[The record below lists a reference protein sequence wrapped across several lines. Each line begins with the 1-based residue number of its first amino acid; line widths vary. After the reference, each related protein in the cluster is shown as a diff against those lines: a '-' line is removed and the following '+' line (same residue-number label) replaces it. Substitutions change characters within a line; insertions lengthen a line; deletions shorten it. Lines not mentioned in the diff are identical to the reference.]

1 MQDSLSTGQTVAF
14 DHYGDVDAQPVVF
27 LHGLSGSRATY
38 AEVVDHLV
46 PGPVARGAVQ
56 IFMIDLRGHG
66 QSSWRAYETYDTAHY
81 AADIIAFIEQV
92 IGRPTALVGHSLG
105 GLVAAAAATARP
117 DLVHA
122 LLLEDPPFFEGDEGV
137 RNASPVA
144 AFFPKLVA
152 AVRALQARSAP
163 ASDYESLVRD
173 TTPPEDWSARC
184 EMLRQWDPS
193 TMQAAIDG
201 VVWRTFDPVATFACP
216 VTILQ
221 ADPAFGGVFK
231 PEDGHLV
238 MATNPHA
245 DIVLVKGAAH
255 GIHNQPTLPAYLREL
270 DRFLAS
276 L

>member
-1 MQDSLSTGQTVAF
+1 MHISLTTGQTLSF
-14 DHYGDVDAQPVVF
+14 DHHGQADARPVVF
-27 LHGLSGSRATY
+27 LHGLSSSRATY
-38 AEVVDHLV
+38 TEVVDHLV
-46 PGPVARGAVQ
+46 AGPVAGGAVQ

-66 QSSWRAYETYDTAHY
+66 QSGWGTYETYDTDHY

-105 GLVAAAAATARP
+105 GLVAAATATARP
-117 DLVHA
+117 DLVQA
-122 LLLEDPPFFEGDEGV
+122 LLLEDPPFFEGDEAV

-152 AVRALQARSAP
+152 AVRALQARGAP
-163 ASDYESLVRD
+163 ASDYEPLVRD
-173 TTPPEDWSARC
+173 TTEPEGWADRC
-184 EMLRQWDPS
+184 EMLRQWDPT

-201 VVWRTFDPVATFACP
+201 VAWRTFDPVATFTCP

-231 PEDGHLV
+231 PDDGPLV

-245 DIVLVKGAAH
+245 DIVLMQGAAH
-255 GIHNQPTLPAYLREL
+255 GIHNQPTLLAYLREL

>member
-1 MQDSLSTGQTVAF
+1 MDISLSTGHTLAF
-14 DHYGDVDAQPVVF
+14 DHYGHIDAQPVVF
-27 LHGLSGSRATY
+27 LHGLSGSRTTY
-38 AEVVDHLV
+38 SEVVDHLAE
-46 PGPVARGAVQ
+46 PVAAGAVQ
-56 IFMIDLRGHG
+56 VFTIDLRGHG
-66 QSSWRAYETYDTAHY
+66 QSSWGTYETYDTAHY

-92 IGRPTALVGHSLG
+92 IGKSVALVGHSLG
-105 GLVAAAAATARP
+105 GLVAAHTATARP
-117 DLVHA
+117 DLVQA
-122 LLLEDPPFFEGDEGV
+122 LLLEDPPFFEGDEAV

-163 ASDYESLVRD
+163 ASEYEPIVQD
-173 TTPPEDWSARC
+173 TTPPEDWAVRC
-184 EMLRQWDPS
+184 EMLRQWDPT

-201 VVWRTFDPVATFACP
+201 VVWRTFDPVAVFTCP

-231 PEDGHLV
+231 PEDGPCV
-238 MATNPHA
+238 MATNPRA
-245 DIVLVKGAAH
+245 DIVLVAGAAH
-255 GIHNQPTLPAYLREL
+255 GIHSQPTLPAYLREL

>member
-1 MQDSLSTGQTVAF
+1 MDISLSSGQTLSF
-14 DHYGDVDAQPVVF
+14 DHYGHIDARPVVF

-38 AEVVDHLV
+38 ADVVDHLA
-46 PGPVARGAVQ
+46 GPVATGEVQ
-56 IFMIDLRGHG
+56 VFMIDLRGHG
-66 QSSWRAYETYDTAHY
+66 QSSWATYETYDTAHY

-92 IGRPTALVGHSLG
+92 IGKPTALVGHSLG
-105 GLVAAAAATARP
+105 GLVAAQTATARP
-117 DLVHA
+117 DLVPA
-122 LLLEDPPFFEGDEGV
+122 LLVEDPPFFEGDEAV

-144 AFFPKLVA
+144 AFFPKMVA
-152 AVRALQARSAP
+152 AVQALQTRNAP
-163 ASDYESLVRD
+163 AADYEPLVRD
-173 TTPPEDWSARC
+173 TTPPEEWLARC
-184 EMLRQWDPS
+184 EMLRQWDPT

-201 VVWRTFDPVATFACP
+201 VVWRTFDPVAVFACP

-231 PEDGHLV
+231 PEDVPLV

-245 DIVLVKGAAH
+245 DIVLVEGAAH
-255 GIHNQPTLPAYLREL
+255 GIHNQPTLPDYLREL

>member
-1 MQDSLSTGQTVAF
+1 MNISLSTRQALSF
-14 DHYGDVDAQPVVF
+14 DHHGHVDAQPVVF

-38 AEVVDHLV
+38 AKVVDHLTE
-46 PGPVARGAVQ
+46 PVARGAIQ
-56 IFMIDLRGHG
+56 IFMLDLRGHG
-66 QSSWRAYETYDTAHY
+66 QSSGGTYETYDTAHY
-81 AADIIAFIEQV
+81 AADIVAFIEQV
-92 IGRPTALVGHSLG
+92 IGKPIALIGHSLG
-105 GLVAAAAATARP
+105 GLVAAATATARP
-117 DLVHA
+117 DLVQA
-122 LLLEDPPFFEGDEGV
+122 LLLEDPPFFEGDESV

-152 AVRALQARSAP
+152 AVRALQARSSP
-163 ASDYESLVRD
+163 ASDYEPLVRD
-173 TTPPEDWSARC
+173 TTRPEDWSVRC
-184 EMLRQWDPS
+184 EMLRQWDPT

-201 VVWRTFDPVATFACP
+201 VVWRTFDPVAAFTCP

-231 PEDGHLV
+231 PEDGPLV

-245 DIVLVKGAAH
+245 DIVLMKGAAH
-255 GIHNQPTLPAYLREL
+255 GIHDQPTLPAYLREL

>member
-1 MQDSLSTGQTVAF
+1 MDISLSTGHTLAF
-14 DHYGDVDAQPVVF
+14 DHYGHADAQPVVF

-38 AEVVDHLV
+38 AQVVDHLV
-46 PGPVARGAVQ
+46 AGPVAAGAVQ
-56 IFMIDLRGHG
+56 VFTIDMRGHG
-66 QSSWRAYETYDTAHY
+66 QSSWATYQSYDTAHY

-92 IGRPTALVGHSLG
+92 IGKPIALVGHSLG
-105 GLVAAAAATARP
+105 GLVAAHTATARP
-117 DLVHA
+117 DLVQA
-122 LLLEDPPFFEGDEGV
+122 LLLEDPPFFEGDEAV

-144 AFFPKLVA
+144 AFFPKLVS
-152 AVRALQARSAP
+152 AVQALQARSAP
-163 ASDYESLVRD
+163 ASDYEPIVRD
-173 TTPPEDWSARC
+173 TTPPEDWAVRC
-184 EMLRQWDPS
+184 EMLRQWDPT

-201 VVWRTFDPVATFACP
+201 VVWRTFNPVAAFTCP

-231 PEDGHLV
+231 PEDGPLV
-238 MATNPHA
+238 MATNPNA
-245 DIVLVKGAAH
+245 DIVLVEGAAH

>member
-1 MQDSLSTGQTVAF
+1 MDISLSTGHTLAF
-14 DHYGDVDAQPVVF
+14 DHYGHIDAQPVVF
-27 LHGLSGSRATY
+27 LHGLSGSRTTY
-38 AEVVDHLV
+38 SEVVDHLAE
-46 PGPVARGAVQ
+46 PVAAGAVQ
-56 IFMIDLRGHG
+56 VFTIDLRGHG
-66 QSSWRAYETYDTAHY
+66 QSSWGTYETYDTAHY

-92 IGRPTALVGHSLG
+92 IGKSVALVGHSLG
-105 GLVAAAAATARP
+105 GLVAAHTATARP
-117 DLVHA
+117 DLVQA
-122 LLLEDPPFFEGDEGV
+122 LLLEDPPFFEGDEAV

-163 ASDYESLVRD
+163 ASEYEPIVQD
-173 TTPPEDWSARC
+173 TTPPEDWAVRC
-184 EMLRQWDPS
+184 EMLRQWDPT

-201 VVWRTFDPVATFACP
+201 VVWRTFNPVAAFTCP

-231 PEDGHLV
+231 PEDGPLV
-238 MATNPHA
+238 MATNPNA
-245 DIVLVKGAAH
+245 DIVLVEGAAH

>member
-1 MQDSLSTGQTVAF
+1 MDITLPTHQTLSF

-27 LHGLSGSRATY
+27 LHGLSAARVTY
-38 AEVVDHLV
+38 AEIVDHMS
-46 PGPVARGAVQ
+46 GPVATGAVQ
-56 IFMIDLRGHG
+56 VFTVDMRGHG
-66 QSSWRAYETYDTAHY
+66 QSSWGTYETYDTAHY
-81 AADIIAFIEQV
+81 AADIIAFVEQV
-92 IGRPTALVGHSLG
+92 IGKPIALVGHSLG
-105 GLVAAAAATARP
+105 GLVAAHTATARP
-117 DLVHA
+117 DLVQA
-122 LLLEDPPFFEGDEGV
+122 LLLEDPPFFEGDEAV

-163 ASDYESLVRD
+163 ASDYEPLVRD
-173 TTPPEDWSARC
+173 TTPPEEWSARC
-184 EMLRQWDPS
+184 EMLRQWDPT

-201 VVWRTFDPVATFACP
+201 VVWRTFDPVAVFTCP

-231 PEDGHLV
+231 PEDGPLV
-238 MATNPHA
+238 MATNPNV
-245 DIVLVKGAAH
+245 DIVLVEGAAH

>member
-1 MQDSLSTGQTVAF
+1 MHISLTTGQTLSF
-14 DHYGDVDAQPVVF
+14 DHHGDVDAQPVVF

-66 QSSWRAYETYDTAHY
+66 QSSWGTYETYDTAHY
-81 AADIIAFIEQV
+81 AADIVAFIEQV
-92 IGRPTALVGHSLG
+92 IEKPTALVGHSLG
-105 GLVAAAAATARP
+105 GLVAAAATTARP
-117 DLVHA
+117 DLVQA
-122 LLLEDPPFFEGDEGV
+122 LLLEDPPFFEGDEAV

-152 AVRALQARSAP
+152 AVRALQARGAP
-163 ASDYESLVRD
+163 ASDYEPLVRE

-201 VVWRTFDPVATFACP
+201 VVWRTFDPVAPFTCP

-231 PEDGHLV
+231 PEDGPLV

-245 DIVLVKGAAH
+245 DIVLMQGAAH
-255 GIHNQPTLPAYLREL
+255 GIHNRPTLPAYLSEL
-270 DRFLAS
+270 DCFLAS

>member
-1 MQDSLSTGQTVAF
+1 MHISLSTGQTLSY
-14 DHYGDVDAQPVVF
+14 DHHGENNAQPVVF
-27 LHGLSGSRATY
+27 LHGLSGSRTTY
-38 AEVVDHLV
+38 ADVVDQLV
-46 PGPVARGAVQ
+46 PGPVARGEVQ
-56 IFMIDLRGHG
+56 VFVIDMRGHG
-66 QSSWRAYETYDTAHY
+66 QSSWGTYETYDTAHY

-92 IGRPTALVGHSLG
+92 IGKPIALVGHSLG
-105 GLVAAAAATARP
+105 GLVAAATATARP
-117 DLVHA
+117 DLVQA
-122 LLLEDPPFFEGDEGV
+122 LLLEDPPFFEGDEAV

-163 ASDYESLVRD
+163 ASDYEPLVRD
-173 TTPPEDWSARC
+173 TTPPEAWSARC

-201 VVWRTFDPVATFACP
+201 VVWRTFDPVAAFTCP

-231 PEDGHLV
+231 PEDGPLV

-245 DIVLVKGAAH
+245 DIVLVEGAAH
-255 GIHNQPTLPAYLREL
+255 GIHNQPTLPAYAREL

>member
-1 MQDSLSTGQTVAF
+1 MNISLSTGQTLSF
-14 DHYGDVDAQPVVF
+14 DHHGHLDAQPVVF
-27 LHGLSGSRATY
+27 LHGLSGSRTTY
-38 AEVVDHLV
+38 GEVANHLV
-46 PGPVARGAVQ
+46 AGPVARGEVQ
-56 IFMIDLRGHG
+56 TFMIDLRGHG
-66 QSSWRAYETYDTAHY
+66 QSSWGTYETYDTAHY

-92 IGRPTALVGHSLG
+92 IGKPIALVGHSLG
-105 GLVAAAAATARP
+105 GLVAAATATARP
-117 DLVHA
+117 DLVQA
-122 LLLEDPPFFEGDEGV
+122 LLLEDPPFFEGDEDV

-152 AVRALQARSAP
+152 AVRALQARNAP
-163 ASDYESLVRD
+163 ASDYEPLVRD

-184 EMLRQWDPS
+184 EMLRPWDPS

-231 PEDGHLV
+231 PHDGPLV

-245 DIVLVKGAAH
+245 DIVLVPGAAH
-255 GIHNQPTLPAYLREL
+255 GIHDQPTLPAYLREL

>member
-1 MQDSLSTGQTVAF
+1 MNITLPTHQPLSF

-38 AEVVDHLV
+38 AEVVDHLL
-46 PGPVARGAVQ
+46 PGPVASGTVQ
-56 IFMIDLRGHG
+56 IFMIDMRGHG
-66 QSSWRAYETYDTAHY
+66 QSSWSTYETYDTAHY

-92 IGRPTALVGHSLG
+92 IGKPIALVGHSLG
-105 GLVAAAAATARP
+105 GLVAAATATARP
-117 DLVHA
+117 DLVQA
-122 LLLEDPPFFEGDEGV
+122 LLLEDPPFFEGDEAV

-144 AFFPKLVA
+144 SFFPKLVA

-163 ASDYESLVRD
+163 LSDYEPLVRD
-173 TTPPEDWSARC
+173 TTAPEDWAARC
-184 EMLRQWDPS
+184 EMLRGWDPS

-201 VVWRTFDPVATFACP
+201 VVWRTFDPVATFTCP

-231 PEDGHLV
+231 PEDGPLV

-245 DIVLVKGAAH
+245 DVVLVEGAAH
-255 GIHNQPTLPAYLREL
+255 GIHDQPTLPAYLREL